1 MIYWV
6 NQYAIT
12 PDSPGGTRHFE
23 FSRFLT
29 ESGEDVTILASDLN
43 LSTRQYRR
51 RAANDRT
58 PIVESV
64 DGVRFEWLYASSYEV
79 NDWRR
84 GFSMLWFAWSV
95 LQQLLRV
102 RVNDKTV
109 FIGSSP
115 HLFAALATQLA
126 AWWRGVPFV
135 LEVRDL
141 WPETLIDMTGK
152 GGVQA
157 RVLRLIANHLYRTA
171 RAIIVLARSSKD
183 HIGTLGFDTNKIA
196 YIPNGIDPRAFDLNE
211 PQPSPIPLPQA
222 KMVFVYAGAHGPA
235 NDLETLLRAAAELQR
250 RNENSI
256 HILLVGDGPSKNDL
270 LRLAQELRLENTALH
285 DPIQK
290 HAIPALLSNTDAGI
304 LTLQDAP
311 VFRFGISPNKLF
323 DYMAAGLPVVT
334 NVAGEVTTIVQT
346 AQCGVSVSANDP
358 VALADGM
365 IALKKQL
372 EQQPN
377 LGAGG
382 RKYVEEH
389 HNRSRLVTTLQSVI
403 HQFRGKRN
411 ADKAPLVNRTLD
423 VLISVIGLIVTAPIT
438 LLIALLIRL
447 EDGGPVFFAQERVG
461 KDGLRFRALKFR
473 SMIQNAE
480 LQGLG
485 LAVAANDDRI
495 TRIGKFIR
503 ATSIDELPQ
512 LWNVLRGE
520 MSIVG
525 PRPTVQNQV
534 DRYTDFQRR
543 RLEVKPGLTGWAQVN
558 GRNSIPW
565 EKRIEL
571 DVWYVDHRSLWL
583 DALIVLRT
591 PLALIPRANTHY
603 GPGGVVEDFKGSD
616 Q

>member
-1 MIYWV
+1 
-6 NQYAIT
+6 
-12 PDSPGGTRHFE
+12 
-23 FSRFLT
+23 
-29 ESGEDVTILASDLN
+29 
-43 LSTRQYRR
+43 
-51 RAANDRT
+51 
-58 PIVESV
+58 
-64 DGVRFEWLYASSYEV
+64 
-79 NDWRR
+79 
-84 GFSMLWFAWSV
+84 
-95 LQQLLRV
+95 
-102 RVNDKTV
+102 V

-152 GGVQA
+152 GGAQA
-157 RVLRLIANHLYRTA
+157 KVLRLIANHLYRTA

-183 HIGTLGFDTNKIA
+183 HIGALGFDTNKIA
-196 YIPNGIDPRAFDLNE
+196 YIPNGIDPRAFASKA
-211 PQPSPIPLPQA
+211 PQPSPVPLPQG
-222 KMVFVYAGAHGPA
+222 KMIFVYAGAHGPA

-256 HILLVGDGPSKNDL
+256 HVLLVGDGPSKNDL
-270 LRLAQELRLENTALH
+270 LRLARELQLENTTLH

-290 HAIPALLSNTDAGI
+290 HDIPALLSNTDAGI

-346 AQCGVSVSANDP
+346 AQCGVAVPASDP

-365 IALKKQL
+365 IALKNQL

-382 RKYVEEH
+382 RKYVDEH
-389 HNRSRLVTTLQSVI
+389 HNRVTLASALRSVI
-403 HQFRGKRN
+403 SRVRGSRGT
-411 ADKAPLVNRTLD
+411 DKAPLVNRTLD
-423 VLISVIGLIVTAPIT
+423 VLISLIGLIVTAPIN

-461 KDGLRFRALKFR
+461 KDGLRFKALKFR

-480 LQGLG
+480 HQGLG
-485 LAVAANDDRI
+485 LAVAVNDDRI
-495 TRIGKFIR
+495 TRVGKFIR

-525 PRPTVQNQV
+525 PRPTVQSQV
-534 DRYTDFQRR
+534 DRYTDVQRR

-583 DALIVLRT
+583 DALIMLRT
-591 PLALIPRANTHY
+591 PLALIPRASTHY